1 MSHLDPLISDLAL
14 ILAVAGI
21 TTLLFKRLKQ
31 PVVLGYVVAG
41 FLCSG
46 NFLLKGVSDMAN
58 VDLWA
63 QIGIIFLLFS
73 LGLEFS
79 FKKLVNVGGPALLTA
94 LVIITGMMCTG
105 FMAGKLLGWTST
117 DSVFLGGML
126 SMSSTTIIIKAF
138 DDLGLRNQ
146 RFTSLVFGV
155 LVVEDLFAVV
165 LMVLFSTLFAQ
176 RAVADLSVSWQLFRF
191 VFFLVLWFVVG
202 IYLIPTFLKRIRRF
216 LNAETLLVV
225 SLALCLGMVV
235 VATYAGFSPALGAF
249 IMGSILAGTTEAES
263 IEKITAPVKDLFG
276 AIFFVSVGML
286 VEPAVLVQYLGPIL
300 FLTFVVVVGQ
310 IFYATLGFLAAGQNL
325 KIAIQSSF
333 SLAQIGEFAFIIASL
348 GLTMGVTSSFLYP
361 VAVAVSVVTTFTTPF
376 IIRLSEP
383 AYRWLDRIMPAHV
396 KNLLK
401 RYDAGTQT
409 VNTEREWIR
418 FLKKSLLNIAL
429 YSILLGGVVWISS
442 SYYAPWVESRFE
454 GFGGKLIVT
463 TTTVIVMAPLL
474 WALALRHLSRRLF
487 VPLWND
493 PRFNHGLI
501 VTLVV
506 LSFNQSKTR
515 AKWGGFTLMFL
526 MTVVAHLS
534 TSRFG
539 SLVTL
544 GLVLL
549 ALTLFW
555 KRIKRQ
561 FLRFEKRF
569 FANLNEKELSTVVR
583 TADSQ
588 AKHLHLARLTVSG
601 DSPLVGRSFGQLNLR
616 LRYGVTVVS
625 VLRGSHRVNAPH
637 AETVFMP
644 ADRISV
650 VGTDEQ
656 LQQFARAVEVPLSP
670 VDREDV
676 TMYQFSVGEHSVLI
690 GMTVAQFGMM
700 TRGSCL
706 IIGIDRSDGTYVRP
720 LSLVR
725 FRPYDM
731 VWVAGDKES
740 IDRVIAG
747 AGEHGP
753 KTVRKEAPEHSPRE
767 RS

>member
-249 IMGSILAGTTEAES
+249 IMGSILVGTTEAES

-325 KIAIQSSF
+325 KVAIQSSF

-396 KNLLK
+396 KSLLK

-409 VNTEREWIR
+409 VNTEREWMR
-418 FLKKSLLNIAL
+418 FLKRSLLNIAL

-442 SYYAPWVESRFE
+442 SYYAPWIESKFE
-454 GFGGKLIVT
+454 GFWGKLIAT
-463 TTTVIVMAPLL
+463 TTTVLVMAPLL
-474 WALALRHLSRRLF
+474 WALALRHLSKRLF

-506 LSFNQSKTR
+506 LR
-515 AKWGGFTLMFL
+515 ILVALMFL

-539 SLVTL
+539 SLITFA
-544 GLVLL
+544 LVMLSL
-549 ALTLFW
+549 ILFW

-676 TMYQFSVGEHSVLI
+676 TMYQFSVGERSVLI

-753 KTVRKEAPEHSPRE
+753 KTVRKEAPEHSPQE

>member
-1 MSHLDPLISDLAL
+1 
-14 ILAVAGI
+14 
-21 TTLLFKRLKQ
+21 
-31 PVVLGYVVAG
+31 
-41 FLCSG
+41 
-46 NFLLKGVSDMAN
+46 
-58 VDLWA
+58 
-63 QIGIIFLLFS
+63 
-73 LGLEFS
+73 
-79 FKKLVNVGGPALLTA
+79 
-94 LVIITGMMCTG
+94 
-105 FMAGKLLGWTST
+105 
-117 DSVFLGGML
+117 
-126 SMSSTTIIIKAF
+126 
-138 DDLGLRNQ
+138 
-146 RFTSLVFGV
+146 
-155 LVVEDLFAVV
+155 
-165 LMVLFSTLFAQ
+165 
-176 RAVADLSVSWQLFRF
+176 
-191 VFFLVLWFVVG
+191 
-202 IYLIPTFLKRIRRF
+202 
-216 LNAETLLVV
+216 
-225 SLALCLGMVV
+225 
-235 VATYAGFSPALGAF
+235 
-249 IMGSILAGTTEAES
+249 MGSILAGTTEAES

-276 AIFFVSVGML
+276 ATSSVSVGML

-325 KIAIQSSF
+325 KVAIQSSF

-396 KNLLK
+396 KSLLK

-409 VNTEREWIR
+409 VNTEREWMR
-418 FLKKSLLNIAL
+418 FLKRSLLNIAL

-442 SYYAPWVESRFE
+442 SYYAPWIESKFE
-454 GFGGKLIVT
+454 GFWGKLIAT
-463 TTTVIVMAPLL
+463 TTTVLVMAPLL
-474 WALALRHLSRRLF
+474 WALALRHLSKRLF

-506 LSFNQSKTR
+506 LR
-515 AKWGGFTLMFL
+515 ILVALMFL

-539 SLVTL
+539 SLITFA
-544 GLVLL
+544 LVMLSL
-549 ALTLFW
+549 ILFW

-676 TMYQFSVGEHSVLI
+676 TMYQFSVGERSVLI

>member
-249 IMGSILAGTTEAES
+249 IMGSILAGYDRGREHREDHRS
-263 IEKITAPVKDLFG
+263 GQGPVRSDL
-276 AIFFVSVGML
+276 L
-286 VEPAVLVQYLGPIL
+286 R
-300 FLTFVVVVGQ
+300 
-310 IFYATLGFLAAGQNL
+310 
-325 KIAIQSSF
+325 
-333 SLAQIGEFAFIIASL
+333 IGRAC
-348 GLTMGVTSSFLYP
+348 
-361 VAVAVSVVTTFTTPF
+361 
-376 IIRLSEP
+376 
-383 AYRWLDRIMPAHV
+383 
-396 KNLLK
+396 
-401 RYDAGTQT
+401 
-409 VNTEREWIR
+409 
-418 FLKKSLLNIAL
+418 
-429 YSILLGGVVWISS
+429 SS
-442 SYYAPWVESRFE
+442 SLPCSCN
-454 GFGGKLIVT
+454 T
-463 TTTVIVMAPLL
+463 
-474 WALALRHLSRRLF
+474 
-487 VPLWND
+487 
-493 PRFNHGLI
+493 
-501 VTLVV
+501 
-506 LSFNQSKTR
+506 
-515 AKWGGFTLMFL
+515 
-526 MTVVAHLS
+526 
-534 TSRFG
+534 
-539 SLVTL
+539 
-544 GLVLL
+544 
-549 ALTLFW
+549 
-555 KRIKRQ
+555 
-561 FLRFEKRF
+561 
-569 FANLNEKELSTVVR
+569 
-583 TADSQ
+583 
-588 AKHLHLARLTVSG
+588 
-601 DSPLVGRSFGQLNLR
+601 
-616 LRYGVTVVS
+616 S
-625 VLRGSHRVNAPH
+625 VLFCS
-637 AETVFMP
+637 
-644 ADRISV
+644 
-650 VGTDEQ
+650 
-656 LQQFARAVEVPLSP
+656 
-670 VDREDV
+670 
-676 TMYQFSVGEHSVLI
+676 
-690 GMTVAQFGMM
+690 
-700 TRGSCL
+700 
-706 IIGIDRSDGTYVRP
+706 
-720 LSLVR
+720 
-725 FRPYDM
+725 
-731 VWVAGDKES
+731 
-740 IDRVIAG
+740 
-747 AGEHGP
+747 
-753 KTVRKEAPEHSPRE
+753 
-767 RS
+767 